1 VLSDGSRPD
10 IVRKEQERRLIEQHV
25 GRFIITWGH
34 LDLTLSMTVAARANP
49 AGAGVLQ
56 RNFFEMQTFTKIGFL
71 QSLIHPEWSDGGRLV
86 NLLTEGNKYRNH
98 LAHPLLA
105 MGGYH
110 GDREHGWHLWKPN
123 KDGGTLNLDDAE
135 MLTKERDARIA
146 TAGVAALMRDE
157 FIHART
163 LHDWQALALGE
174 TILQSP
180 GTWATEKE
188 YDAFCHRV
196 ESLFGI

>member
-1 VLSDGSRPD
+1 M
-10 IVRKEQERRLIEQHV
+10 VRKEQERRLIEQHV

-49 AGAGVLQ
+49 AHPGALQ

-71 QSLIHPEWSDGGRLV
+71 QSLIHPEWSDGGRLI
-86 NLLTEGNKYRNH
+86 NLLMEGNKYRNQ

-105 MGGYH
+105 IGGYH
-110 GDREHGWHLWKPN
+110 GDREQGWHLWKPN
-123 KDGGTLNLDDAE
+123 KDRGTLNLDDAE

-163 LHDWQALALGE
+163 LPDWEALALGE

-180 GTWATEKE
+180 GTWATENE
-188 YDAFCHRV
+188 YDGFCHRV

>member
-1 VLSDGSRPD
+1 
-10 IVRKEQERRLIEQHV
+10 
-25 GRFIITWGH
+25 
-34 LDLTLSMTVAARANP
+34 
-49 AGAGVLQ
+49 
-56 RNFFEMQTFTKIGFL
+56 MQTFTKIGFL
-71 QSLIHPEWSDGGRLV
+71 QSLI
-86 NLLTEGNKYRNH
+86 
-98 LAHPLLA
+98 
-105 MGGYH
+105 
-110 GDREHGWHLWKPN
+110 HLWKPN

-163 LHDWQALALGE
+163 LHDWEALALGE

-188 YDAFCHRV
+188 YDTCV
-196 ESLFGI
+196 VNE